1 MFKEAKEKLVSAPVL
16 THYDINL
23 PIRMAGNASQY
34 GVGAVISHTMPD
46 GSERPIVFASCAL
59 SPSEKWYTQVEKEAL
74 SLVFGIK
81 RFYQF
86 LYGRHF
92 MLVTDHKPLTAI
104 LGPKNGV
111 PSLAV
116 ARMQRWA
123 LYIPLWI

>member
-1 MFKEAKEKLVSAPVL
+1 MGTQA
-16 THYDINL
+16 T
-23 PIRMAGNASQY
+23 
-34 GVGAVISHTMPD
+34 ISY
-46 GSERPIVFASCAL
+46 A
-59 SPSEKWYTQVEKEAL
+59 QVEKEAL

-81 RFYQF
+81 KFHQF
-86 LYGRHF
+86 LYRRHLT
-92 MLVTDHKPLTAI
+92 LVIDHKPLTAI